1 MSDSQQHQFATPLP
15 AGLGALGIACFG
27 LFALFSHRTTHESAP
42 ILLAW
47 FLGGFVVQLVTAII
61 EFRDKSVAGGNVFL
75 VFACFFM
82 LTGAV
87 SLASKY
93 FLPAFKMPLDHSI
106 EAWLW
111 LPAGLW
117 LAMMLPCFLKGPSV
131 LFILGV
137 VVEIIVVCLIAI
149 NFHFALPLFGELAVW
164 SSLISGI
171 LAIYLSGAIAI
182 NAVFGRTVLYVGSPL
197 AGGAPAPS
205 PAGVGVAKG

>member
-1 MSDSQQHQFATPLP
+1 MSDSHQHQFATPLP

-27 LFALFSHRTTHESAP
+27 LFALFSHRTTHEAAP
-42 ILLAW
+42 ILVAW
-47 FLGGFVVQLVTAII
+47 FLGGFVVQLVTACI

-87 SLASKY
+87 SLAGKY
-93 FLPAFKMPLDHSI
+93 MLPAFKMPLDLSV

-117 LAMMLPCFLKGPSV
+117 LAIMLPCFLKSPSV

-137 VVEIIVVCLIAI
+137 VVEIIVICLIALD
-149 NFHFALPLFGELAVW
+149 FHFAPAFFGQLAVW

-171 LAIYLSGAIAI
+171 LAIYLAGAIAI
-182 NAVFGRTVLYVGSPL
+182 NAVFERTVLYVGNPL
-197 AGGAPAPS
+197 AGAAPV
-205 PAGVGVAKG
+205 PASARVGEAKG

>member
-1 MSDSQQHQFATPLP
+1 MSDSHEHLFGTPLP

-27 LFALFSHRTTHESAP
+27 LFAVFSGRATHEAAP
-42 ILLAW
+42 ILASW
-47 FLGGFVVQLVTAII
+47 FIGGFVVQLLTAYI

-87 SLASKY
+87 SLTSKY
-93 FLPAFKMPLDHSI
+93 FLGGFKMPLDLSV

-117 LAMMLPCFLKGPSV
+117 LGIMLPCFLKSPSV

-137 VVEIIVVCLIAI
+137 FVELIVIGLIALD
-149 NFHFALPLFGELAVW
+149 FHFAPAFFVKLAVY

-171 LAIYLSGAIAI
+171 LAIYLAGALAI
-182 NAVFGRTVLYVGSPL
+182 NAVFGRTILFVGSPL
-197 AGGAPAPS
+197 AGGVTAPAVQ
-205 PAGVGVAKG
+205 VGTAKG